1 MSPNLTNKTRSTILF
16 LHRKGMVDP
25 GEVVSRT
32 LVREFSEE
40 ALSKDLAFDKAN
52 VKARNKFEAKLAI
65 FFKNGIEVTNDLKY
79 LPDWQTLWTA
89 LVSIAKDLSRLC

>member
-1 MSPNLTNKTRSTILF
+1 
-16 LHRKGMVDP
+16 MVDP

-52 VKARNKFEAKLAI
+52 VKARNKFETKLAI
-65 FFKNGIEVTNDLKY
+65 FFKNGIEVTNDL
-79 LPDWQTLWTA
+79 
-89 LVSIAKDLSRLC
+89 